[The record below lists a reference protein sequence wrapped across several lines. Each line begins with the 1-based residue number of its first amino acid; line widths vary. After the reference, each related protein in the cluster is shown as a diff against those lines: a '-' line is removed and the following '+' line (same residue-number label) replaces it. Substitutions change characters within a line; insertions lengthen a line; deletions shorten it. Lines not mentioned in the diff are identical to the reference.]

1 MATLKE
7 LAAYA
12 GFSVAT
18 VSRILNNDPTM
29 AASEET
35 RKRVLEAAG
44 ALGYE
49 KSRKSKVS
57 KTVRLGVAE
66 MLTPAEQLDDP
77 YYLYLK
83 NFVAQECL
91 ERQIDLVPLKQAA
104 GGFEQLF
111 PAALDGVIAIGI
123 FTREQ
128 VEALHGFSDNIV
140 FLDSS
145 PDEARSDSVVINY
158 RLGIEQALDH
168 LFSLGHRQI
177 GFIGPAT
184 KLDDWKQ
191 PAPELRRQLFIHFMS
206 ERNAFDSRFLID
218 VPTNAARTVAAIAK
232 HLHEKR
238 PLPTAFLTANEEN
251 AIGTVRAL
259 QAAGL
264 RVPDDISIIS
274 FNDTPLSELVE
285 PPLTSISTHVQEM
298 GRIAVQLALERMPQ
312 PSGQRTLPV
321 KLIVPPALVLRSS
334 TASLPQ
340 SRG

>member
-12 GFSVAT
+12 GYSVAT

-29 AASEET
+29 VASEET

-49 KSRKSKVS
+49 KSRKGRSCKS
-57 KTVRLGVAE
+57 MRLGVAE

-91 ERQIDLVPLKQAA
+91 ERKIDLIPLQQQ
-104 GGFEQLF
+104 GDGFVQLL

-123 FTREQ
+123 FTHHQ
-128 VEALHGFSDNIV
+128 IEALQNLTGNLV

-158 RLGIEQALDH
+158 RLGIEQALEH
-168 LFSLGHRQI
+168 LFALGHRQI
-177 GFIGPAT
+177 GFIGPST
-184 KLDDWKQ
+184 KFDDWKQ

-206 ERNAFDSRFLID
+206 ERNAYDSRYLID
-218 VPTNAARTVAAIAK
+218 VPTNAAQTVAAIGE
-232 HLHEKR
+232 HLRAGR
-238 PLPTAFLTANEEN
+238 PMPTAFLTANEEN

-259 QAAGL
+259 QSAGL
-264 RVPDDISIIS
+264 RVPEDVSIIS
-274 FNDTPLSELVE
+274 FNDTPVSELFD
-285 PPLTSISTHVQEM
+285 PPLTSVSTHVQEM
-298 GRIAVQLALERMPQ
+298 SRMAVQLAVERMPN
-312 PSGQRTLPV
+312 GGFQRKLPV
-321 KLIVPPALVLRSS
+321 KLIVPPSLVLRGS
-334 TASLPQ
+334 AKRLL
-340 SRG
+340 